1 MLDDGEAPFRLV
13 HRRGAGAADFLGMPG
28 LGDQLAQTHLHLLAF
43 FGQQVG
49 MVAGGQLRGD
59 RVVLLDQR
67 APRHLGR
74 MRGEHQFD
82 IQLGDM
88 RGQLLGA
95 LAGLAQAAE

>member
-1 MLDDGEAPFRLV
+1 MLDDREAPFRLV
-13 HRRGAGAADFLGMPG
+13 HRRGAGAADFLGVPG